1 MQISDKE
8 IIHISKLAHL
18 KIDESEMENY
28 KKNLEEIIEFV
39 EIINNVDTTNIE
51 ETIATN
57 EKYNVFR
64 KDEIKRETSKEEL
77 LANAPSQDEGMF
89 QIPKVIN

>member
-1 MQISDKE
+1 ME
-8 IIHISKLAHL
+8 I
-18 KIDESEMENY
+18 Y

-39 EIINNVDTTNIE
+39 EIINNVNTTNIE

-89 QIPKVIN
+89 QIQKVIN